1 MKIPF
6 VKYHGA
12 GNDFIMIDDR
22 EGTVT
27 PLLTTEW
34 VARTCHRHFGVGAD
48 GMILI
53 QVGRDGLEFF
63 MKYFNSDGLTSSFC
77 GNGGRC
83 FAAFTEALGLHAG
96 AFEFLG
102 SDGTHFAQRD
112 RTGEISLSMKDVHE
126 IEKTGERTFVLNTGS
141 PHLVIFTDL
150 IEEMEVKLKG
160 REIRNSP
167 PFKEHGINV
176 NFVEILGPSE
186 IRIRTYERGVEDETL
201 ACGTGVVAAA
211 ISYAFKTDTNAQQC
225 IVHAEGGTLTVEFKR
240 NGKEIFSEVI
250 LTGPAIK
257 VFDGVVNIEELN
269 N

>member
-22 EGTVT
+22 EGIVA
-27 PLLTTEW
+27 PLLTTDW
-34 VARTCHRHFGVGAD
+34 IAKACHRHYGIGAD

-53 QVGRDGLEFF
+53 EVGNDGLEFF

-83 FAAFTEALGLHAG
+83 YTAFAEDLGLHAG

-102 SDGTHFAQRD
+102 SDGTHFGQRD
-112 RTGEISLSMKDVHE
+112 RNGEISLSMKDVHE
-126 IEKTGERTFVLNTGS
+126 IEKMGERTFVLNTGS

-160 REIRNSP
+160 RELRNSP
-167 PFKEHGINV
+167 PFREQGINV
-176 NFVEILGPSE
+176 NFVEILAPGE
-186 IRIRTYERGVEDETL
+186 IKLRTYERGVEDETL
-201 ACGTGVVAAA
+201 ACGTGVVASA
-211 ISYAFKTDTNAQQC
+211 IASAFSMHTN
-225 IVHAEGGTLTVEFKR
+225 IHSWLVHARGGDLHVDFKHEGDQRFTNVR
-240 NGKEIFSEVI
+240 
-250 LTGPAIK
+250 LTGPAVESYRGEIM
-257 VFDGVVNIEELN
+257 L
-269 N
+269 